1 MKPALYFSITA
12 TGFGPK
18 DIGSTIIPS
27 SNGKPKKRAI
37 VTSHLLSR
45 NCRAFIRGC
54 FILALCVGNSFAQDA
69 TQKAWDILKQA
80 ASDSNEQR
88 RAQAVSVL
96 GLIKN
101 NPQAQALAEKALISD
116 DKAEVR
122 AAGADALG
130 GMLATAAI
138 PQLKNALKDGD
149 VGVVVSAAHALYVLK
164 QPVAYEVYYA
174 ILTGEK
180 KSGQGLLADQK
191 KMLSDPK
198 KMAQFG
204 FEQGIGFIPFAGL
217 GVGVIKAFSK
227 DDESPVRA
235 AAAKILANDHDPRS
249 GEALVKAASDKS
261 WIVRAAALDAIAHR
275 GDPKLA
281 SQIVPQLDDDK
292 DVVKYVAAA
301 AVIHLSAKP
310 AAKK

>member
-1 MKPALYFSITA
+1 MIR
-12 TGFGPK
+12 
-18 DIGSTIIPS
+18 
-27 SNGKPKKRAI
+27 NRARQRRRRTFIHVCLI
-37 VTSHLLSR
+37 V
-45 NCRAFIRGC
+45 AV
-54 FILALCVGNSFAQDA
+54 CVGKSLAQDA

-80 ASDSNEQR
+80 AALSDSNEQK

-101 NPQAQALAEKALISD
+101 NPQAEELALKALTAD

-130 GMLATAAI
+130 DMLATTAI
-138 PQLKNALKDGD
+138 SQLTNALKDQD

-180 KSGQGLLADQK
+180 KSGEGLLADQK

-204 FEQGIGFIPFAGL
+204 FEQGIGFIPFAGI
-217 GVGVIKAFSK
+217 GVGVIKAVTK

-235 AAAKILANDHDPRS
+235 AAAKILANDPDPRS
-249 GEALVKAASDKS
+249 GEELVKAASDKS

-275 GDPKLA
+275 GDPKMA
-281 SQIVPQLDDDK
+281 SQIVLQLDDDK
-292 DVVKYVAAA
+292 DVVKFVAAA
-301 AVIHLSAKP
+301 AIIELSMDH